1 VDFATANGV
10 AVGVHTV
17 VTPTGMYFQ
26 SEGNIKNER
35 EQRSSR
41 IFVKEHPRNCHG
53 EIRVGI
59 RDPTSA
65 ETRSVPRS

>member
-1 VDFATANGV
+1 VDFATTNGV
-10 AVGVHTV
+10 GVGVHTI

-26 SEGNIKNER
+26 SEGNMKNER

-41 IFVKEHPRNCHG
+41 IFVKDHPRNRHD

-59 RDPTSA
+59 RDPASA